1 MMQLKRV
8 LIPFCFGLF
17 CSACGPTLEEGTDA
31 RIRVT
36 PNRQITFSR
45 VTVGETRALPF
56 VVTSVGRDDLN
67 VRRIEWEG
75 GSSVQL
81 SAEGSSF
88 PRELPSQASM
98 PVSVNFSPSQSS
110 PSPAGKIRI
119 YSNDPEHPV
128 YELDVVA
135 QELAPM
141 IHVVPSSEEKLIFG
155 QTDPGMIA
163 TKRVV
168 VTNVGDLPLIL
179 NEVTLNAS
187 GDFSYS
193 LENASKLPV
202 TLGPGSEDALA
213 VSVAFAPTDL
223 GRQEGTLV
231 FASNDPAHPQYTLP
245 IISNS
250 DTPCLLIQ
258 PTLLEF
264 SPAVS
269 VGSAQTK
276 QVKLT
281 SCSDVPLKISDVIKT
296 VGPDTYSYE
305 LEGANAELLNGESA
319 TLNITF
325 QPVVEGSSQAEFVIV
340 NNDPLQANAT
350 FKVMGS
356 ASANQCPEAVAQG
369 RLSSASTWG
378 KILDLAPL
386 DTVTLDGSLSSDKET
401 EAKDLKYIWSL
412 KSAPKDSTSGIASN
426 GDKATFFLD
435 LAGKYEICLSVED
448 SSGMK
453 SCNTD
458 CVTITATPRETIHIQ
473 LVWHTP
479 GDKTIGD
486 EDGTDLDLHFM
497 TLPDGKWG
505 DKGVAVLQNGTDI
518 YFKNQYAVWHVD
530 NFGNEE
536 PSLDIDDKDGDG
548 PENINLNNP
557 APCRWYA
564 IGVHYYLDNAFGPS
578 YATVRSYINGK
589 MRFEKANIPLKQT
602 GVFKQVAWL
611 FWDGANGYF
620 YESDL
625 AYDKDAAWIGMTPV
639 IPESVLKRAQESSPL
654 CFK

>member
-1 MMQLKRV
+1 MHFRKI

-17 CSACGPTLEEGTDA
+17 CTSCGPTLEEGTDA

-45 VTVGETRALPF
+45 VTVGETHALPF
-56 VVTSVGRDDLN
+56 VVTSVGRDALN
-67 VRRIEWEG
+67 VRRIEWSG

-81 SAEGSSF
+81 TAEGSEF

-98 PVSVNFSPSQSS
+98 PVSVNFSPSETS

-155 QTDPGMIA
+155 QTEPGMIA

-179 NEVTLNAS
+179 NDITLNAS
-187 GDFSYS
+187 GDFSYK
-193 LENASKLPV
+193 LENASGLPV
-202 TLGPGSEDALA
+202 SLGAASADALEL
-213 VSVAFAPTDL
+213 SVAFAPSDL

-231 FASNDPAHPQYTLP
+231 FASNDPAHPQYSLP
-245 IISNS
+245 IVSNS

-269 VGSAQTK
+269 VGSEQTK

-281 SCSDVPLKISDVIKT
+281 SCSDVPLKISDVYKLS
-296 VGPDTYSYE
+296 GPETYSYE
-305 LEGANAELLNGESA
+305 VVGANAELMKDESA

-325 QPVVEGSSQAEFVIV
+325 KPVSEGNSQAEFVIM
-340 NNDPLQANAT
+340 NNDPNQGNAT
-350 FKVMGS
+350 LKVMGS
-356 ASANQCPEAVAQG
+356 ASANQCPEAVAQA
-369 RLSSASTWG
+369 RLSSSSAWSKT
-378 KILDLAPL
+378 LDLAPL
-386 DTVTLDGSLSSDKET
+386 DTITLDGSLSSDKET
-401 EAKDLKYIWSL
+401 EAKDLEYIWSL
-412 KSAPKDSTSGIASN
+412 KSWPKDSTSSIAAAK
-426 GDKATFFLD
+426 DKATFFLD
-435 LAGKYEICLSVED
+435 LAGKYEICLSVKD
-448 SSGMK
+448 SAGLP

-458 CVTITATPRETIHIQ
+458 CVTVTATPRETIHVQ
-473 LVWHTP
+473 LVWSTP
-479 GDKTIGD
+479 ADNAIGD
-486 EDGTDLDLHFM
+486 TYGADLDLHFL

-518 YFKNQYAVWHVD
+518 YFSNKYAVWHVD

-536 PSLDIDDKDGDG
+536 PSLDIDDKDGEG

-564 IGVHYYLDNAFGPS
+564 IGVHYFQDKALGPS

-589 MRFEKANIPLKQT
+589 MRFEKAKISLKQT

-611 FWDGANGYF
+611 FWDGVTGYF
-620 YESDL
+620 YDSDL
-625 AYDKDAAWIGMTPV
+625 AYDDDNAWKGMTPV
-639 IPESVLKRAQESSPL
+639 IPQSVLDRAKESAPS
-654 CFK
+654 CFE

>member
-1 MMQLKRV
+1 MHFRKI

-17 CSACGPTLEEGTDA
+17 CTSCGPTLEEGTDA

-45 VTVGETRALPF
+45 VTVGETHALPF
-56 VVTSVGRDDLN
+56 VVTSVGRDALN
-67 VRRIEWEG
+67 VRRIEWSG

-81 SAEGSSF
+81 TAEGSEF

-98 PVSVNFSPSQSS
+98 PVSVNFSPSETS

-155 QTDPGMIA
+155 QTEPGMIA

-179 NEVTLNAS
+179 NDITLNAS
-187 GDFSYS
+187 GDFSYK
-193 LENASKLPV
+193 LENASGLPV
-202 TLGPGSEDALA
+202 SLGAASADALEL
-213 VSVAFAPTDL
+213 SVAFAPSDL
-223 GRQEGTLV
+223 GRQEGMLV
-231 FASNDPAHPQYTLP
+231 FASNDPAHPQYSLP
-245 IISNS
+245 IVSNS

-269 VGSAQTK
+269 VGSEQTK

-281 SCSDVPLKISDVIKT
+281 SCSDVPLKISDVYKLS
-296 VGPDTYSYE
+296 GPETYSYE
-305 LEGANAELLNGESA
+305 VVGANAELMKDESA

-325 QPVVEGSSQAEFVIV
+325 KPVSEGNSQAEFVIM
-340 NNDPLQANAT
+340 NNDPNQGNAT
-350 FKVMGS
+350 LKVMGS
-356 ASANQCPEAVAQG
+356 ASANQCPEAVAQA
-369 RLSSASTWG
+369 RLSSSSAWSKT
-378 KILDLAPL
+378 LDLAPL
-386 DTVTLDGSLSSDKET
+386 DTITLDGSLSSDKET
-401 EAKDLKYIWSL
+401 EAKDLEYIWSL
-412 KSAPKDSTSGIASN
+412 KSWPKDSTSSIAAAK
-426 GDKATFFLD
+426 DKATFFLD
-435 LAGKYEICLSVED
+435 LAGKYEICLSVKD
-448 SSGMK
+448 SAGLP

-458 CVTITATPRETIHIQ
+458 CVTVTATPRETIHVQ
-473 LVWHTP
+473 LVWSTP
-479 GDKTIGD
+479 ADNVIGD
-486 EDGTDLDLHFM
+486 TYGADLDLHFL

-518 YFKNQYAVWHVD
+518 YFSNKYAVWHVD

-536 PSLDIDDKDGDG
+536 PSLDIDDKDGEG
-548 PENINLNNP
+548 PENVNLNNP

-564 IGVHYYLDNAFGPS
+564 IGVHYYQDNALGPS

-589 MRFEKANIPLKQT
+589 MRFEKAKISLKQT

-611 FWDGANGYF
+611 FWDGVTGYF
-620 YESDL
+620 YDSDL
-625 AYDKDAAWIGMTPV
+625 AYDDDNAWKGMTPV
-639 IPESVLKRAQESSPL
+639 IPQSVLDRAKESAPS
-654 CFK
+654 CFE

>member
-1 MMQLKRV
+1 MMHFRKI

-17 CSACGPTLEEGTDA
+17 CTSCGPTLEEGTDA

-45 VTVGETRALPF
+45 VTVGETHALPF
-56 VVTSVGRDDLN
+56 VVTSVGRDALN
-67 VRRIEWEG
+67 VRRIEWSG

-81 SAEGSSF
+81 TAEGSEF

-98 PVSVNFSPSQSS
+98 PVSVNFSPSETS

-155 QTDPGMIA
+155 QTEPGMIA

-179 NEVTLNAS
+179 NDITLNAS
-187 GDFSYS
+187 GDFSYK
-193 LENASKLPV
+193 LENASGLPV
-202 TLGPGSEDALA
+202 SLGAASADALEL
-213 VSVAFAPTDL
+213 SVAFAPSDL

-231 FASNDPAHPQYTLP
+231 FASNDPAHPQYSLP
-245 IISNS
+245 IVSNS

-269 VGSAQTK
+269 VGSEQTK

-281 SCSDVPLKISDVIKT
+281 SCSDVPLKISDVYKLS
-296 VGPDTYSYE
+296 GPETYSYE
-305 LEGANAELLNGESA
+305 VVGANAELMKDESA

-325 QPVVEGSSQAEFVIV
+325 KPVSEGNSQAEFVIM
-340 NNDPLQANAT
+340 NNDPNQGNAT
-350 FKVMGS
+350 LKVMGS
-356 ASANQCPEAVAQG
+356 ASANQCPEAVAQA
-369 RLSSASTWG
+369 RLSSSSAWSKT
-378 KILDLAPL
+378 LDLAPL
-386 DTVTLDGSLSSDKET
+386 DTITLDGSLSSDKET
-401 EAKDLKYIWSL
+401 EAKDLEYIWSL
-412 KSAPKDSTSGIASN
+412 KSWPKDSTSSIAAAK
-426 GDKATFFLD
+426 DKATFFLD
-435 LAGKYEICLSVED
+435 LAGKYEICLSVKD
-448 SSGMK
+448 SAGLP

-458 CVTITATPRETIHIQ
+458 CVTVTATPRETIHVQ
-473 LVWHTP
+473 LVWSTP
-479 GDKTIGD
+479 ADNAIGD
-486 EDGTDLDLHFM
+486 TYGADLDLHFL

-518 YFKNQYAVWHVD
+518 YFSNKYAVWHVD

-536 PSLDIDDKDGDG
+536 PSLDIDDKDGEG
-548 PENINLNNP
+548 PENVNLNNP

-564 IGVHYYLDNAFGPS
+564 IGVHYYQDNALGPS

-589 MRFEKANIPLKQT
+589 MRFEKAKISLKQT

-611 FWDGANGYF
+611 FWDGVTGYF
-620 YESDL
+620 YDSDL
-625 AYDKDAAWIGMTPV
+625 AYDDDNAWKGMTPV
-639 IPESVLKRAQESSPL
+639 IPQSVLDRAKESAPS
-654 CFK
+654 CFE

>member
-1 MMQLKRV
+1 MHFRKI

-17 CSACGPTLEEGTDA
+17 CTSCGPTLEEGTDA

-45 VTVGETRALPF
+45 VTVGETHALPF
-56 VVTSVGRDDLN
+56 VVTSVGRDALN
-67 VRRIEWEG
+67 VRRIEWSG

-81 SAEGSSF
+81 TAEGSEF

-98 PVSVNFSPSQSS
+98 PVSVNFSPSETS

-155 QTDPGMIA
+155 QTEPGMIA

-179 NEVTLNAS
+179 NDITLNAS
-187 GDFSYS
+187 GDFSYK
-193 LENASKLPV
+193 LENASGLPV
-202 TLGPGSEDALA
+202 SLGAASADALEL
-213 VSVAFAPTDL
+213 SVAFAPSDL

-231 FASNDPAHPQYTLP
+231 FASNDPAHPQYSLP
-245 IISNS
+245 IVSNS

-269 VGSAQTK
+269 VGSEQTK

-281 SCSDVPLKISDVIKT
+281 SCSDVPLKISDVYKLS
-296 VGPDTYSYE
+296 GPETYSYE
-305 LEGANAELLNGESA
+305 VVGANAELMKDESA

-325 QPVVEGSSQAEFVIV
+325 KPVSEGNSQAEFVIM
-340 NNDPLQANAT
+340 NNDPNQGNAT
-350 FKVMGS
+350 LKVMGS
-356 ASANQCPEAVAQG
+356 ASANQCPEAVAQA
-369 RLSSASTWG
+369 RLSSSSAWSKT
-378 KILDLAPL
+378 LDLAPL
-386 DTVTLDGSLSSDKET
+386 DTITLDGSLSSDKET
-401 EAKDLKYIWSL
+401 EAKDLEYIWSL
-412 KSAPKDSTSGIASN
+412 KSWPKDSTSSIAAAK
-426 GDKATFFLD
+426 DKATFFLD
-435 LAGKYEICLSVED
+435 LAGKYEICLSVKD
-448 SSGMK
+448 SAGLP

-458 CVTITATPRETIHIQ
+458 CVTVTATPRETIHVQ
-473 LVWHTP
+473 LVWSTP
-479 GDKTIGD
+479 ADNAIGD
-486 EDGTDLDLHFM
+486 TYGADLDLHFL

-518 YFKNQYAVWHVD
+518 YFSNKYAVWHVD

-536 PSLDIDDKDGDG
+536 PSLDIDDKDGEG

-564 IGVHYYLDNAFGPS
+564 IGVHYYQDNALGPS

-589 MRFEKANIPLKQT
+589 MRFEKAKISLKQT

-611 FWDGANGYF
+611 FWDGVTGYF
-620 YESDL
+620 YDSDL
-625 AYDKDAAWIGMTPV
+625 AYDDDNAWKGMTPV
-639 IPESVLKRAQESSPL
+639 IPQSVLDRAKESAPS
-654 CFK
+654 CFE

>member
-1 MMQLKRV
+1 MHFRKI

-17 CSACGPTLEEGTDA
+17 CTSCGPTLEEGTDA

-45 VTVGETRALPF
+45 VTVGETHALPF
-56 VVTSVGRDDLN
+56 VVTSVGRDALN
-67 VRRIEWEG
+67 VRRIEWSG

-81 SAEGSSF
+81 TAEGSEF

-98 PVSVNFSPSQSS
+98 PVSVNFSPSETS

-155 QTDPGMIA
+155 QTEPGMIA

-179 NEVTLNAS
+179 NDITLNAS
-187 GDFSYS
+187 GDFSYK
-193 LENASKLPV
+193 LENASGLPV
-202 TLGPGSEDALA
+202 SLGAASADALEL
-213 VSVAFAPTDL
+213 SVAFAPSDL

-231 FASNDPAHPQYTLP
+231 FASNDPAHPQYSLP
-245 IISNS
+245 IVSNS

-269 VGSAQTK
+269 VGSEQTK

-281 SCSDVPLKISDVIKT
+281 SCSDVPLKISDVYKLS
-296 VGPDTYSYE
+296 GPETYSYE
-305 LEGANAELLNGESA
+305 VVGANAELMKDESA

-325 QPVVEGSSQAEFVIV
+325 KPVSEGNSQAEFVIM
-340 NNDPLQANAT
+340 NNDPNQGNAT
-350 FKVMGS
+350 LKVMGS
-356 ASANQCPEAVAQG
+356 ASANQCPEAVAQA
-369 RLSSASTWG
+369 RLSSSSAWSKT
-378 KILDLAPL
+378 LDLAPL
-386 DTVTLDGSLSSDKET
+386 DTITLDGSLSSDKET
-401 EAKDLKYIWSL
+401 EAKDLEYIWSL
-412 KSAPKDSTSGIASN
+412 KSWPKDSTSSIAAAN
-426 GDKATFFLD
+426 DKATFFLD
-435 LAGKYEICLSVED
+435 LAGKYEICLSVKD
-448 SSGMK
+448 SAGLP

-458 CVTITATPRETIHIQ
+458 CVTVTATPRETIHVQ
-473 LVWHTP
+473 LVWSTP
-479 GDKTIGD
+479 ADNAIGD
-486 EDGTDLDLHFM
+486 TYGADLDLHFL

-518 YFKNQYAVWHVD
+518 YFSNKYAVWHVD

-536 PSLDIDDKDGDG
+536 PSLDIDDKDGEG
-548 PENINLNNP
+548 PENVNLNNP

-564 IGVHYYLDNAFGPS
+564 IGVHYYQDNALGPS

-589 MRFEKANIPLKQT
+589 MRFEKAKISLKQT

-611 FWDGANGYF
+611 FWDGVTGYF
-620 YESDL
+620 YDSDL
-625 AYDKDAAWIGMTPV
+625 AYDDDNAWKGMTPV
-639 IPESVLKRAQESSPL
+639 IPQSVLDRAKESAPS
-654 CFK
+654 CFE

>member
-1 MMQLKRV
+1 MMHFRKI

-17 CSACGPTLEEGTDA
+17 CTSCGPTLEEGTDA

-45 VTVGETRALPF
+45 VTVGETHALPF
-56 VVTSVGRDDLN
+56 VVTSVGRDALN
-67 VRRIEWEG
+67 VRRIEWSG

-81 SAEGSSF
+81 TAEGSEF

-98 PVSVNFSPSQSS
+98 PVSVNFSPSETS

-155 QTDPGMIA
+155 QTEPGMIA

-179 NEVTLNAS
+179 NDITLNAS
-187 GDFSYS
+187 GDFSYK
-193 LENASKLPV
+193 LENASGLPV
-202 TLGPGSEDALA
+202 SLGAASADALEL
-213 VSVAFAPTDL
+213 SVAFAPSDL

-231 FASNDPAHPQYTLP
+231 FASNDPAHPQYSLP
-245 IISNS
+245 IVSNS

-269 VGSAQTK
+269 VGSEQTK

-281 SCSDVPLKISDVIKT
+281 SCSDVPLKISDVYKLS
-296 VGPDTYSYE
+296 GPETYSYE
-305 LEGANAELLNGESA
+305 VVGANAELMKDESA

-325 QPVVEGSSQAEFVIV
+325 KPVSEGNSQAEFVIM
-340 NNDPLQANAT
+340 NNDPNQGNAT
-350 FKVMGS
+350 LKVMGS
-356 ASANQCPEAVAQG
+356 ASANQCPEAVAQA
-369 RLSSASTWG
+369 RLSSSSAWSKT
-378 KILDLAPL
+378 LDLAPL
-386 DTVTLDGSLSSDKET
+386 DTITLDGSLSSDKET
-401 EAKDLKYIWSL
+401 EAKDLEYIWSL
-412 KSAPKDSTSGIASN
+412 KSWPKDSTSSIAAAK
-426 GDKATFFLD
+426 DKATFFLD
-435 LAGKYEICLSVED
+435 LAGKYEICLSVKD
-448 SSGMK
+448 SAGLP

-458 CVTITATPRETIHIQ
+458 CVTVTATPRETIHVQ
-473 LVWHTP
+473 LVWSTP
-479 GDKTIGD
+479 ADNAIGD
-486 EDGTDLDLHFM
+486 TYGADLDLHFL

-518 YFKNQYAVWHVD
+518 YFSNKYAVWHVD

-536 PSLDIDDKDGDG
+536 PSLDIDDKDGEG

-564 IGVHYYLDNAFGPS
+564 IGVHYYQDNALGPS

-589 MRFEKANIPLKQT
+589 MRFEKAKISLKQT

-611 FWDGANGYF
+611 FWDGVTGYF
-620 YESDL
+620 YDSDL
-625 AYDKDAAWIGMTPV
+625 AYDDDNAWKGMTPV
-639 IPESVLKRAQESSPL
+639 IPQSVLDRAKESAPS
-654 CFK
+654 CFE